1 MRILSYLLIT
11 TLLIGGCG
19 SVVWNLF
26 FSGRQDETPNPTQEK
41 VRNVTKWAEQGY
53 VEAQYLLGMLYFDQG
68 KGIPQDYQ
76 EALKWFRKS
85 AEQGFV
91 EAQFNLGVIYRDGYG
106 VPKDDQEAIKWWRK
120 SAEQGHSDAQTNL
133 GVMYHNGEGVPK
145 DYVLAYKWVNLA
157 AAQGDEQGVKLRD
170 KLAKRMTPSQI
181 KKAEKLALEFKPKKE
196 KP

>member
-1 MRILSYLLIT
+1 MRFINYLLT
-11 TLLIGGCG
+11 AVLLTGCG
-19 SVVWNLF
+19 SVV
-26 FSGRQDETPNPTQEK
+26 RQDETPNPTQEK

>member
-106 VPKDDQEAIKWWRK
+106 VPKD
-120 SAEQGHSDAQTNL
+120 
-133 GVMYHNGEGVPK
+133 
-145 DYVLAYKWVNLA
+145 YVLAYKWVNLA